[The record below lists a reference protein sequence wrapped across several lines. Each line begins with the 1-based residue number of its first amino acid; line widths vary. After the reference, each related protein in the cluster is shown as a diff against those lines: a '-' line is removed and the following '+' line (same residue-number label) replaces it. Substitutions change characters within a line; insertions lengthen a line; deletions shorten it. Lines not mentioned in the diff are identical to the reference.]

1 MLKNWDNTKK
11 VNVFILSTIIIIVA
25 AFMLFSPSGIINRI
39 LLTKKQKELLQQIDY
54 EKKIQDSLLKTIDV
68 LQNDTLEIERIAREK
83 YGMKRPNEKN
93 ISRSS
98 QIKNCLDFLRSRQFL
113 LMFLDCLLNLWAT
126 CSCAKST
133 TATITF
139 TIFDELKPFVEKIF
153 LFIC

>member
-11 VNVFILSTIIIIVA
+11 VNVFILSIIIIIVV

-83 YGMKRPNEKN
+83 YGMKRPNEK
-93 ISRSS
+93 IYLVPR
-98 QIKNCLDFLRSRQFL
+98 K
-113 LMFLDCLLNLWAT
+113 
-126 CSCAKST
+126 
-133 TATITF
+133 
-139 TIFDELKPFVEKIF
+139 
-153 LFIC
+153 

>member
-39 LLTKKQKELLQQIDY
+39 LLTKKQKELLRQIEY

-83 YGMKRPNEKN
+83 YGMKRPNEK
-93 ISRSS
+93 IYLVPR
-98 QIKNCLDFLRSRQFL
+98 K
-113 LMFLDCLLNLWAT
+113 
-126 CSCAKST
+126 
-133 TATITF
+133 
-139 TIFDELKPFVEKIF
+139 
-153 LFIC
+153 